1 MSNKITVSDILSLH
15 PVLLA
20 IEEVY
25 RIETEED
32 SVLYLEIYANSDFGC
47 EYTLF
52 NEDYDDIDGGVLDDT
67 YSEDE
72 EEVAQIIFDLLEE
85 LNVQGISI
93 SKLSR
98 EEDDEDNV
106 DSFLEM
112 VEERWEEKKEV
123 LLRALSSV

>member
-1 MSNKITVSDILSLH
+1 MSNKITISDILSLH

-72 EEVAQIIFDLLEE
+72 EEVAQIIFDLLEDM
-85 LNVQGISI
+85 NVRGISI

-106 DSFLEM
+106 DSF
-112 VEERWEEKKEV
+112 EECVQARWEEKKDV